1 MGELSVN
8 KRKNAIEMCPK
19 IIPLMTEE
27 EMDTLVIFFNTVCER
42 IIKDVDD

>member
-19 IIPLMTEE
+19 LIPLMTEG
-27 EMDTLVIFFNTVCER
+27 EMDTLVIFLNEVCER
-42 IIKDVDD
+42 IIKDMD